1 MKIIQ
6 EIWMIKESC
15 NFICWKN
22 LQYPFFGE
30 FWPSLSSTD
39 NNPKVYRQFL
49 PFITSLVYTK
59 YQNNLWIQ
67 FWKNCMIKSVR
78 EGEWDRQEKKRS
90 TEKAFKTLL
99 LGYERF
105 YLSVVGVFNIP
116 ILVKQPRDSSSDPV
130 KNLDVTIHLIHLIKT
145 YIHRI
150 KTYFCSLIW

>member
-1 MKIIQ
+1 
-6 EIWMIKESC
+6 
-15 NFICWKN
+15 
-22 LQYPFFGE
+22 
-30 FWPSLSSTD
+30 
-39 NNPKVYRQFL
+39 
-49 PFITSLVYTK
+49 
-59 YQNNLWIQ
+59 
-67 FWKNCMIKSVR
+67 MIKSVR

-150 KTYFCSLIW
+150 KTYFCSLI